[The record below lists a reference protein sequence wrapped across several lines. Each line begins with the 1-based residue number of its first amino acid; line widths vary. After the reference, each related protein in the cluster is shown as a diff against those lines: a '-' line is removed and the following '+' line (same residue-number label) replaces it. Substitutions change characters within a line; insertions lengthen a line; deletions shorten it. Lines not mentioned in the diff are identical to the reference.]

1 RRSRRGRT
9 TGNDR
14 GRRGADSNKDGNPGR
29 SGWLGGFEDFLSRL
43 DAGKVRGPWAMRA
56 GSRGRANYDRSSR
69 SAESDRE
76 RESLPRRDE
85 YASGPIPA
93 VDYRGRSGEFPSG
106 PMPAV
111 NYRGQPAEYPSGSMP
126 AVDYGRGSGEY
137 PSGSMPA
144 VDYRGRPGE
153 YPSGPM
159 PAVDYGRASAEY
171 PSGSMPAVDYRGRPG
186 EY

>member
-43 DAGKVRGPWAMRA
+43 DVGKVRGPWAMRA
-56 GSRGRANYDRSSR
+56 GSRGRANSDRSSR

-85 YASGPIPA
+85 YASGP
-93 VDYRGRSGEFPSG
+93 
-106 PMPAV
+106 MPAV

-126 AVDYGRGSGEY
+126 AVGYVRGSGEY

-144 VDYRGRPGE
+144 VDYRRGSGEYPSGSMSAVDYRERPGE
-153 YPSGPM
+153 YPSG
-159 PAVDYGRASAEY
+159 
-171 PSGSMPAVDYRGRPG
+171 SM
-186 EY
+186 